1 MKKGIFWLLIACTT
15 SSCAFLFGAREPKK
29 ETVASIYKY
38 YQRKHIDTSKVIFL
52 IPMYLDSLKL
62 QSSKGMEVGFRPIQF
77 RLFAPDGSIA
87 AQHISC
93 EGFLKQFD
101 ILETFPPRNLM
112 PIDSFLNLHDELK
125 MVDMGIKKI
134 EPKPGYSLFIYSQV
148 WTGKFGTNYVNNLL
162 AYSQEHHIAN
172 VYVFNTDER

>member
-1 MKKGIFWLLIACTT
+1 MLIACTT
-15 SSCAFLFGAREPKK
+15 SSCAFLFGLRDPQK
-29 ETVASIYKY
+29 ETVASIYKHY
-38 YQRKHIDTSKVIFL
+38 ERKHIDTSKVIFI
-52 IPMYLDSLKL
+52 IPTYLDSLKL

-101 ILETFPPRNLM
+101 ILETFPPKNLM
-112 PIDSFLNLHDELK
+112 PVDSFLTLPNELK
-125 MVDMGIKKI
+125 MVDMGVKEVK
-134 EPKPGYSLFIYSQV
+134 PKPGYSLFIYSQV
-148 WTGKFGTNYVNNLL
+148 WTGKFSTNYTKSLL
-162 AYSQEHHIAN
+162 EYSQKHNIAN